1 MSIDVSSV
9 AYGRRL
15 STLAINA
22 ERVSF
27 GAKVTD
33 KKAETADKNPISRT
47 GETMNLF
54 KATFLAG
61 MALGARLLFE
71 LFDGDFVF
79 ETAGKKAKKIIG
91 DANKNKSA
99 SKQLLIWGGG
109 TLGLIL
115 AGISAFALLYT
126 AANAPKIAYNSK
138 VNTFKKSRE
147 MDVYIQANKA
157 EKAIYD
163 EMNQKAIT
171 ADEDEKQNLKANY
184 EKMQLAKNRVPDF
197 VKL

>member
-1 MSIDVSSV
+1 MINGVSSIP
-9 AYGRRL
+9 YGRQIYSPQVRGGKI
-15 STLAINA
+15 SFTAKSKDEKIN
-22 ERVSF
+22 
-27 GAKVTD
+27 
-33 KKAETADKNPISRT
+33 TADKNPISRT
-47 GETMNLF
+47 GEAMNLF
-54 KATFLAG
+54 KATFLGG

-71 LFDGDFVF
+71 LFDGEFVF

-91 DANKNKSA
+91 NANKDKSV
-99 SKQLLIWGGG
+99 SKQILIWGGG

-115 AGISAFALLYT
+115 AGISGFALLYT
-126 AANAPKIAYNSK
+126 ALNAPKIAYNSK
-138 VNTFKKSRE
+138 VNSFKKSNE

-163 EMNQKAIT
+163 EMNKKAMT
-171 ADEDEKQNLKANY
+171 ADKDEKQNLKENY